1 MNRTVDGLLAKS
13 AIRDVQITYC
23 RAVDRMDFDLLRTC
37 FHPDATTDFGF
48 QKGGL
53 EDFLAMARA
62 SLARFTGTTH
72 FTGNQLV
79 ELRGNSAW
87 AEHYTVATHRC
98 PADEQ
103 GPLRD
108 LITSVR
114 YVDRM
119 DQRQGAWRISSRVLI
134 LDWWR
139 VDPVIGAGEGPQVTL
154 GQRDRT
160 DASYHV

>member
-1 MNRTVDGLLAKS
+1 MTTIDELLAKS
-13 AIRDVQITYC
+13 AICDVQITYC
-23 RAVDRMDFDLLRTC
+23 RAIDRMDFDLLRSC

-53 EDFLAMARA
+53 DDFLAMART
-62 SLARFTGTTH
+62 SLARFSGTTH

-79 ELRGNSAW
+79 QLRGHSAW

-103 GPLRD
+103 GPVRD
-108 LITSVR
+108 LITAVR

-119 DQRQGAWRISSRVLI
+119 EQRQGAWRIATRVLV

-139 VDPVIGAGEGPQVTL
+139 VDPVNDAGEGPQVTL
-154 GQRDRT
+154 GQRDRS